1 MINERKLE
9 NALKEILSK
18 SYKDT
23 DGEVVDGAQLIARH
37 LFRRAIEGSTAAF
50 QLIRDSVGERPP
62 QLQKVELEKG
72 VDPEVIA
79 EVEDMVYQIEQEYEE
94 NEK

>member
-1 MINERKLE
+1 MNEKRLE
-9 NALKEILSK
+9 NALNKILDTD
-18 SYKDT
+18 YKDT
-23 DGEVVDGAQLIARH
+23 DGQVVSGAELIARH
-37 LFRRAIEGSTAAF
+37 LFKRAIEGSTSAF

-94 NEK
+94 K

>member
-1 MINERKLE
+1 MNEGKIER
-9 NALKEILSK
+9 ALKKILDK
-18 SYKDT
+18 DYKDT
-23 DGEVVDGAQLIARH
+23 DGEVVDGATLIARH
-37 LFRRAIEGSTAAF
+37 LFKRAIEGSTAAF

-62 QLQKVELEKG
+62 QLQKVELEKE

>member
-1 MINERKLE
+1 MNEGKLE

-18 SYKDT
+18 SYKDN
-23 DGEVVDGAQLIARH
+23 DGEVIDGAQLIARR
-37 LFRRAIEGSTAAF
+37 LFKRAIEGSTAAF

-62 QLQKVELEKG
+62 QLQKVELEKE

-94 NEK
+94 K

>member
-1 MINERKLE
+1 MNERKLE

-18 SYKDT
+18 SYKDN
-23 DGEVVDGAQLIARH
+23 DGEVIDGAQLIARR
-37 LFRRAIEGSTAAF
+37 LFKRAIEGSTAAF

-62 QLQKVELEKG
+62 QLQKVELEKE

-94 NEK
+94 K